1 MTIELKK
8 LQLITEIALLTD
20 EVILDYY
27 AQLLSQA
34 TRKIAP
40 KKPKSATSKSKTRI
54 PLTDVVRP
62 MRDVIDIELLKKEQN
77 WKPTTAAEMQQL
89 AADLNIQEPIEDL
102 LKMI

>member
-20 EVILDYY
+20 EAILDYY
-27 AQLLSQA
+27 AKLLSQA
-34 TRKIAP
+34 NGKIGRKTV
-40 KKPKSATSKSKTRI
+40 KPTVSKAKVPI
-54 PLTDVVRP
+54 PLTDVARP
-62 MRDVIDIELLKKEQN
+62 MRDVIDIEVLKKEQN

-89 AADLNIQEPIEDL
+89 AVEMNIQEPLEDL